1 MAKFKF
7 ETKNGSYI
15 SGCQTNTEELAWK
28 WIAQTKQ
35 LSIEQAKKLYNIT
48 KINNNDD

>member
-7 ETKNGSYI
+7 ETKSGSYV
-15 SGCQTNTEELAWK
+15 SGCQTDTENLAWR

-35 LSIEQAKKLYNIT
+35 LPIKQAKELYNIT
-48 KINNNDD
+48 KIDKNDD

>member
-7 ETKNGSYI
+7 ETKNGSYV
-15 SGCQTNTEELAWK
+15 SGCQTDTEELAWR

-35 LSIEQAKKLYNIT
+35 LTITQALNLYNII
-48 KINNNDD
+48 KLKK

>member
-7 ETKNGSYI
+7 ETKSGSYV
-15 SGCQTNTEELAWK
+15 SGCQTDTENLAWR

-35 LSIEQAKKLYNIT
+35 LSVKQAKELYNIT
-48 KINNNDD
+48 KIDKNR